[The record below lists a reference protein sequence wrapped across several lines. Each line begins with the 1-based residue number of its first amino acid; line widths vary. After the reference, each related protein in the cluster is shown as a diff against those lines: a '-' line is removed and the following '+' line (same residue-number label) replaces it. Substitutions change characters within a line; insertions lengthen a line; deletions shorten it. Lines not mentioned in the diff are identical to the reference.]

1 MRRAILSTVVVF
13 GVVASGCGADG
24 DDTVQGRDG
33 DGEIVVTM
41 SEFNFGTDVIEVT
54 AGETVTFVILNEG
67 AIEHEFM
74 IGRNMV
80 ENSDGA
86 PNGFEHDF
94 FETSTPSIDPAEA
107 GMNMGAMAEG
117 DEMDMTDGEEMAEG
131 EDVADGEEMAEGE
144 DHAADEGMDSGA
156 DVHAGYMVSRRPGE
170 VARLTVTVPDDVVGE
185 WQIGCFEGD
194 GSHWDAGMQATLNV
208 KSA

>member
-1 MRRAILSTVVVF
+1 MRTAIWSTVVVF
-13 GVVASGCGADG
+13 SLVAAGCGADG
-24 DDTVQGRDG
+24 DDTVQGPDSN
-33 DGEIVVTM
+33 GEIAVSM
-41 SEFNFGTDVIEVT
+41 SEFGFGTDLIEVT
-54 AGETVTFVILNEG
+54 VGESVTFVILNEG

-94 FETSTPSIDPAEA
+94 FETAVPNVDPADA
-107 GMNMGAMAEG
+107 GMNMGAMDA
-117 DEMDMTDGEEMAEG
+117 MDM
-131 EDVADGEEMAEGE
+131 ADGEEMDMADGE
-144 DHAADEGMDSGA
+144 EMDMGTESG
-156 DVHAGYMVSRRPGE
+156 DHAGYMISRRPGE
-170 VARLTVTVPDDVVGE
+170 VARLTVTVPADVVGE

-208 KSA
+208 RQA